1 MQSDVLTL
9 ISVMRVVHH
18 RRFCRGNYPTRVI
31 QGATATVGG
40 CPEGTIQHGLYR
52 VLQLQWVVVQRELS
66 NTGYTGYY
74 SYSGWLSRG
83 NYPTRVIQGAT
94 ATVGGCPEGT
104 IQHGLHRVLQL
115 QWVVVQREPS
125 YTGYAEC
132 YSYIGWFSRGNYP
145 TRVIQG
151 VATVDGYPEATIQ
164 HGLYRVLQLHWVVF
178 QRELSNTGYTGC
190 SYSGW
195 LSRSNYPTRVKQGA
209 TPTVG
214 GCTEEIT
221 QHGFIQGATATLG
234 SCSEVILFTRKT
246 MSETRMTACVLKQ
259 GPNT

>member
-1 MQSDVLTL
+1 MQRELSNTGYTGCYSYSGWL
-9 ISVMRVVHH
+9 S
-18 RRFCRGNYPTRVI
+18 RGNHPTQVT

-40 CPEGTIQHGLYR
+40 CPEGTIQHRLHR
-52 VLQLQWVVVQRELS
+52 VTTATVGGCPEG
-66 NTGYTGYY
+66 TGCY

-94 ATVGGCPEGT
+94 ATLGGCAEG
-104 IQHGLHRVLQL
+104 
-115 QWVVVQREPS
+115 
-125 YTGYAEC
+125 
-132 YSYIGWFSRGNYP
+132 
-145 TRVIQG
+145 
-151 VATVDGYPEATIQ
+151 TIQ
-164 HGLYRVLQLHWVVF
+164 HGLYRVLQLHWVVV

-190 SYSGW
+190 YSYSGW
-195 LSRSNYPTRVKQGA
+195 LSRSNYPTRVIQGA

-221 QHGFIQGATATLG
+221 QHGFTQGATATLG
-234 SCSEVILFTRKT
+234 GCSEVILFTRKT

>member
-1 MQSDVLTL
+1 M
-9 ISVMRVVHH
+9 
-18 RRFCRGNYPTRVI
+18 
-31 QGATATVGG
+31 
-40 CPEGTIQHGLYR
+40 
-52 VLQLQWVVVQRELS
+52 
-66 NTGYTGYY
+66 
-74 SYSGWLSRG
+74 
-83 NYPTRVIQGAT
+83 
-94 ATVGGCPEGT
+94 
-104 IQHGLHRVLQL
+104 
-115 QWVVVQREPS
+115 
-125 YTGYAEC
+125 
-132 YSYIGWFSRGNYP
+132 
-145 TRVIQG
+145 
-151 VATVDGYPEATIQ
+151 
-164 HGLYRVLQLHWVVF
+164 
-178 QRELSNTGYTGC
+178 GYTGC